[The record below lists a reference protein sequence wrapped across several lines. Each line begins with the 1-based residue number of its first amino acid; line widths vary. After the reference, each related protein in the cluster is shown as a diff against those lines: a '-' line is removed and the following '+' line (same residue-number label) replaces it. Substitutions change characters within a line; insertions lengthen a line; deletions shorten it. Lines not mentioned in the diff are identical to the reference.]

1 MMRIPPFLEKG
12 QTVAVISPA
21 GRIRTDCLERAVE
34 TMRRWGLDCRIGKYV
49 MEQHGPCAGNDEARL
64 QDLQEALDDPN
75 VKAIIGTRGGY
86 GSARIVDRA
95 DFSRFLQNPK
105 WLVGFSDITVFH
117 SHLQN
122 LGVASLHACMPQT
135 YPCVGSPHYEASVES
150 LRKALFGE
158 PLSYRFAS
166 RPINRAGEATAPI
179 VGGNLSILYSLR
191 GSASDLQPDGKILF
205 LEDLDEFDYH
215 IDRMLLNLKRS
226 GWFERISGL
235 MVGAFTTVRKGAN
248 PWQGDVWDMIREYT
262 EPYAYPVCYGFPAGH
277 VPYNHALYMGVNA
290 CLKVSDTP
298 GVDSSLR
305 FLI

>member
-12 QTVAVISPA
+12 QTVAVVSPS

-34 TMRRWGLDCRIGKYV
+34 TMRRWGLDCHIGKYV
-49 MEQHGPCAGNDEARL
+49 MNQHGPCAGSDEARL
-64 QDLQEALDDPN
+64 QDLQEALDNPD

-86 GSARIVDRA
+86 GSARIVDRL

-105 WLVGFSDITVFH
+105 WVVGFSDITVFH

-135 YPCVGSPHYEASVES
+135 YPGPGSPHYEASVES

-158 PLSYRFAS
+158 PLSYRFES
-166 RPINRAGEATAPI
+166 RPINRAGEVTAPI
-179 VGGNLSILYSLR
+179 AGGNLSILYSLR

-235 MVGAFTTVRKGAN
+235 MTGAFTAVRKGAN

-262 EPYAYPVCYGFPAGH
+262 EPYSYPVCYGFPAGH

-290 CLKVSDTP
+290 RLKVENSAQNP
-298 GVDSSLR
+298 SQLS
-305 FLI
+305 FLQ